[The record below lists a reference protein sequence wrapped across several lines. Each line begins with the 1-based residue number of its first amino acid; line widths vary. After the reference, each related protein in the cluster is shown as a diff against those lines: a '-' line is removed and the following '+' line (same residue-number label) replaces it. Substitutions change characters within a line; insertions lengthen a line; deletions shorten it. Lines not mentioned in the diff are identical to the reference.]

1 MGKVQVAGGGKAD
14 GLVFRNGQGFLLV
27 QARYHSGNIA
37 RHDGLGFFP
46 QQAQHDGGVR
56 SVAVPGGGQGAVAFA
71 ADALY
76 FRQMGGGAQLFQK
89 AVRRPHGAYRV
100 GGGGAYPDAE
110 KLKNAVVVH
119 VRFFP

>member
-1 MGKVQVAGGGKAD
+1 M
-14 GLVFRNGQGFLLV
+14 

>member
-1 MGKVQVAGGGKAD
+1 MMAV
-14 GLVFRNGQGFLLV
+14 
-27 QARYHSGNIA
+27 
-37 RHDGLGFFP
+37 
-46 QQAQHDGGVR
+46 
-56 SVAVPGGGQGAVAFA
+56 SVPWPCQWRPGAVAFA

-100 GGGGAYPDAE
+100 GGGAYPDAE